1 MSRIGRSPI
10 PIPQGVKIEIE
21 GCKVS
26 VKGPKGTLSQEFI
39 RAMNIRVQEST
50 VVVERNSENRDVRAL
65 HGLTRTLLANMV
77 QGVSVGFERNLT
89 ILGMGYRVAKQ
100 GNNLQIQIGYSHPVI
115 VEPPEGIAFDVEGNN
130 KILVRGINKQLVGQ
144 VAANIRKIR
153 APEPYKG
160 KGIRYENEVVKTKLG
175 KAGKK

>member
-39 RAMNIRVQEST
+39 RSMNIRVQEST
-50 VVVERNSENRDVRAL
+50 VVVDRNSENRDVRAL

-89 ILGMGYRVAKQ
+89 ILGMGYRAAKQ

>member
-39 RAMNIRVQEST
+39 RSMNIRVQEST

>member
-39 RAMNIRVQEST
+39 RSMNIRVQEST
-50 VVVERNSENRDVRAL
+50 VVVDRNSENRDVRAL